1 MNEQEFFEL
10 LKSRGKISYFEL
22 YNEFFTKQLEVGRN
36 PQEVTSEF
44 KNLLKTIAG
53 LVDKGKVIIFEVAND
68 VVLVPREKEVQ
79 GNLKMFAN
87 KVAGV

>member
-1 MNEQEFFEL
+1 MDEKEFFEL

-22 YNEFFTKQLEVGRN
+22 YNEFFNGNE
-36 PQEVTSEF
+36 EEF

-79 GNLKMFAN
+79 GNLKMFAR
-87 KVAGV
+87 

>member
-1 MNEQEFFEL
+1 MNEEQFFEL

-22 YNEFFTKQLEVGRN
+22 YNEFFNGNE
-36 PQEVTSEF
+36 EEF

>member
-1 MNEQEFFEL
+1 MVPGSWKKPGGGVFRMDEKEFFEL

-22 YNEFFTKQLEVGRN
+22 YNEFFNGNE
-36 PQEVTSEF
+36 EEF

-79 GNLKMFAN
+79 GNLKMFTR
-87 KVAGV
+87 